1 MQRDILR
8 SEGRLPGG
16 GRVML
21 YNTLHHR
28 WLRLIA
34 AVVGELI
41 AAAALNLF
49 IVPLNLYNG
58 GLLGLC
64 QIIRTLM
71 QDYLHISFGAY
82 DVAGIFYFI
91 LNIPI
96 LLFAY
101 KTLGRSF
108 VLKTLVCTAS
118 YSLFYSLIPIPA
130 TPIVEDYLTAC
141 LLGGILAGVGSG
153 IVLTCGGS
161 GGGLDIVGLCLSKR
175 GSGFTVGKFSLSFNA
190 VLYTACLILFSPSV
204 AIYSVIYNF
213 FTAMVL
219 DRVHQQNVSVQA
231 LIFTRED
238 QDALARFIIEK
249 LGRSVTYW
257 NGVGAYTGE
266 GVHVLCVCL
275 SKFEIEELLH
285 VVHTMDPHAFVTAQ
299 EGTRIYGNF
308 MRKVG
313 D

>member
-1 MQRDILR
+1 
-8 SEGRLPGG
+8 
-16 GRVML
+16 ML

-41 AAAALNLF
+41 SAAALNLF

-71 QDYLHISFGAY
+71 QEYLHISFGAY

-91 LNIPI
+91 INIPI

-108 VLKTLVCTAS
+108 VLKTLICTAS
-118 YSLFYSLIPIPA
+118 YSIFYSLIPIPP

-175 GSGFTVGKFSLSFNA
+175 GSAFTVGKFSLSFNA
-190 VLYTACLILFSPSV
+190 FLYAACLILFSPAV

-285 VVHTMDPHAFVTAQ
+285 AVHTMDPHAFVTAQ

-308 MRKVG
+308 TRKVG